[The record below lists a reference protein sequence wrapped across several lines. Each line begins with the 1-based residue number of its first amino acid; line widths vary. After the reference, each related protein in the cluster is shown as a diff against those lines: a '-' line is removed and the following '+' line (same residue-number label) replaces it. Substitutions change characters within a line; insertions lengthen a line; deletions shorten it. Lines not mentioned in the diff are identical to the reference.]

1 MLKVIQFENISESR
15 MKLIYNY
22 SQENN
27 TLIRAITFLFV
38 TVLLTRLVLF
48 FYKNAISRF
57 L

>member
-27 TLIRAITFLFV
+27 TLIRAITLLFV